1 MMKIHEDIKEI
12 MSYLIPGVIGSVL
25 AGANFW
31 ISLSVGV
38 GIMMIIYPII
48 KYWRKIKDK
57 NRKDKKK

>member
-1 MMKIHEDIKEI
+1 

-48 KYWRKIKDK
+48 KYWRKRKDK
-57 NRKDKKK
+57 NRKEKKE